1 MVKVG
6 GVVVALLLY
15 AALQPAS
22 GQQQDNN
29 AAVRAAVESYNRAF
43 VQKDLAALK
52 GLLAPDI
59 ILYEHSV
66 RNDGLDDVW
75 DNHLK
80 PEVQAFEGATAEFS
94 DVRVW
99 VQGDVALVARQYRI
113 KATMNGRAIDA
124 KGNET
129 MGWARRDG
137 RWMVVHIHY
146 SHACPRPS

>member
-1 MVKVG
+1 MIKAG
-6 GVVVALLLY
+6 GVWVALLL
-15 AALQPAS
+15 LGVFQPAS
-22 GQQQDNN
+22 GQQEDS
-29 AAVRAAVESYNRAF
+29 AAPVRAAVESYNRAF
-43 VQKDLAALK
+43 VQQDLVALK

-66 RNDGLDDVW
+66 KNDGLDDVW

-80 PEVQAFEGATAEFS
+80 PEVQSFEGTTAEFS

-99 VQGDVALVARQYRI
+99 VQGDVALVTRQYRI
-113 KATMNGRAIDA
+113 KATMKGRAIDA